1 MARTCHMG
9 NFPVSSLCS
18 VICKTSRPNPIKSRG
33 GLGGI
38 SSWFLPDIRRSIT
51 GSYGLMTATNCADRS
66 EMDLSA
72 IALQGLQQADAQLN
86 AAASKIAS
94 FEASS
99 PDGAGLD
106 SVDLSAEV
114 VALMSARN
122 QSEANLATLHTASEI
137 QKNVIDLMA

>member
-1 MARTCHMG
+1 
-9 NFPVSSLCS
+9 
-18 VICKTSRPNPIKSRG
+18 
-33 GLGGI
+33 
-38 SSWFLPDIRRSIT
+38 
-51 GSYGLMTATNCADRS
+51 
-66 EMDLSA
+66 MDLSA

-114 VALMSARN
+114 VALTSARN

>member
-1 MARTCHMG
+1 MPIEARWT
-9 NFPVSSLCS
+9 
-18 VICKTSRPNPIKSRG
+18 
-33 GLGGI
+33 
-38 SSWFLPDIRRSIT
+38 FLPLPFKGCSKR
-51 GSYGLMTATNCADRS
+51 
-66 EMDLSA
+66 
-72 IALQGLQQADAQLN
+72 DAQLN

>member
-1 MARTCHMG
+1 
-9 NFPVSSLCS
+9 
-18 VICKTSRPNPIKSRG
+18 
-33 GLGGI
+33 
-38 SSWFLPDIRRSIT
+38 
-51 GSYGLMTATNCADRS
+51 
-66 EMDLSA
+66 MDLSA

-94 FEASS
+94 FGASS
-99 PDGAGLD
+99 PDGTGLD

-122 QSEANLATLHTASEI
+122 HSEANLATLHTASEI

>member
-1 MARTCHMG
+1 
-9 NFPVSSLCS
+9 
-18 VICKTSRPNPIKSRG
+18 
-33 GLGGI
+33 
-38 SSWFLPDIRRSIT
+38 
-51 GSYGLMTATNCADRS
+51 
-66 EMDLSA
+66 MDLSA

-137 QKNVIDLMA
+137 LKNVIDLMA